1 MAKFTRAEV
10 RKILGE
16 AHTDEMENALIALH
30 LGVTDPMKDELDK
43 AQKAAAQ
50 LETVQKELNEIKSG
64 TDWKAEHDKLKKQFD
79 DYKAEITGKEAL
91 GKVQAAYRKLLDGKK
106 IAKEDADLIM
116 AGTKFEGMKL
126 KDDGT
131 LDGEDGILK
140 DIDTRYSRYIPTE
153 DRRGHDPA
161 TPPAGNEGGGA
172 NPLARQIE
180 KARHER
186 LFGKA
191 PYDGDNGTKRE

>member
-16 AHTDEMENALIALH
+16 AHTDEIENALIALH
-30 LGVTDPMKDELDK
+30 LGVVDPMKDELDK

-50 LETVQKELNEIKSG
+50 LETVQKELDAIKSG

-172 NPLARQIE
+172 NPRAAQLARQYYE
-180 KARHER
+180 QRY
-186 LFGKA
+186 GKA
-191 PYDGDNGTKRE
+191 PDSGADKKE